1 MLHFLDFSTADQG
14 HRNRGGGG
22 NSPCPSDFGRYVN
35 PILINGEG
43 RLSPQHY
50 YFPPSPDFQTFL
62 RPCRCYHFYEAE
74 NPYQSDFSLQKK
86 VIWLLDEKTRVIN
99 IYNFLIGSSYTNY
112 KCKHLY
118 LKSDLFCRHI
128 LALTLP
134 HNKLVYANMF
144 FQLFHFVYKINTR

>member
-1 MLHFLDFSTADQG
+1 M
-14 HRNRGGGG
+14 
-22 NSPCPSDFGRYVN
+22 
-35 PILINGEG
+35 GEG
-43 RLSPQHY
+43 RLCPQHY
-50 YFPPSPDFQTFL
+50 FLPPPRPDFQTFL

-134 HNKLVYANMF
+134 RNKLVYANMF
-144 FQLFHFVYKINTR
+144 FNSFILCTKSTQNNTSGYET